1 MMHTLKRKN
10 KAGFYT
16 MLCKLYAEARQV
28 FVLSFII
35 VLTSLCSDG
44 QVYLVD
50 EASVAQAMQILDI
63 HNMPVDPQFQG
74 L

>member
-1 MMHTLKRKN
+1 M
-10 KAGFYT
+10 
-16 MLCKLYAEARQV
+16 
-28 FVLSFII
+28 SFIM